1 MFKFIRKVLQ
11 KLGLAS
17 EPTAKPDASAPK
29 EVKIAVEVIQ
39 GVQDVASGKATAEE
53 AIKEAAVDVATEL
66 AKDILLDKLRHE
78 KDRTDR
84 RIW

>member
-11 KLGLAS
+11 KLGWAS
-17 EPTAKPDASAPK
+17 EPAPPAPK

-53 AIKEAAVDVATEL
+53 AIKEAAVDVAAEI

>member
-1 MFKFIRKVLQ
+1 MFKFIRKILQ
-11 KLGLAS
+11 RLGLVGAA
-17 EPTAKPDASAPK
+17 PTAPK

-53 AIKEAAVDVATEL
+53 AIKEAAVDVAAEI